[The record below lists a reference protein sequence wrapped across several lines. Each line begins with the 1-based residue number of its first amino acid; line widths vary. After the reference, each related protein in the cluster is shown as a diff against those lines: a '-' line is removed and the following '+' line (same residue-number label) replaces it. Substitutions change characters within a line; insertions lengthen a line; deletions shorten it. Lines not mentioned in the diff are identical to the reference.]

1 MAYIG
6 RTPTPT
12 ALTSDDLTDNIVVTG
27 KIADGTITNADITT
41 ANADRIAHTKITPPL
56 DNDLTALPTADTS
69 NHGKIVHVH
78 NDGTGGGG
86 KVYFSHDSNWH
97 PLANEDAELLA
108 IGALAKTDG
117 NIIVGSGSTWVA
129 ESGDT
134 LRTSLGLAIGTNVQ
148 AYDEVLGDI
157 AGVTVAD
164 GTFLVGDAN
173 GDIVAESGNT
183 ARASLGLGTAATTA
197 ATAYA
202 TSAQGTKADNAAA
215 LADDQTFTGANRGTE
230 TANTDASFDMN
241 VTNNFKCTLTGTTNR
256 TITFTNL
263 TAGQSGNIYF
273 DNSDN
278 NTRVISKHGDVLM
291 PAADLTAINTIGVYW
306 LSYYSDGTKV
316 LVTISAKLI

>member
-27 KIADGTITNADITT
+27 KIADGTITDADITT
-41 ANADRIAHTKITPPL
+41 ANADRIAHTKITPPQYASL
-56 DNDLTALPTADTS
+56 SALNSSYAASAD
-69 NHGKIVHVH
+69 NHGALAHAH
-78 NDGTGGGG
+78 AEG
-86 KVYFSHDSNWH
+86 KVYFSHNDGSGYAWH

-117 NIIVGSGSTWVA
+117 NVIVGNGSTWVA

-148 AYDEVLGDI
+148 AYN
-157 AGVTVAD
+157 
-164 GTFLVGDAN
+164 AN
-173 GDIVAESGNT
+173 
-183 ARASLGLGTAATTA
+183 
-197 ATAYA
+197 
-202 TSAQGTKADNAAA
+202 
-215 LADDQTFTGANRGTE
+215 LADLTADQTFTAANRGTE

-256 TITFTNL
+256 TISFTNL

-273 DNSDN
+273 DNSASGSR
-278 NTRVISKHGDVLM
+278 TISKHGDVLM

-316 LVTISAKLI
+316 LVTASAALT

>member
-27 KIADGTITNADITT
+27 KIADGTITDADITT

-56 DNDLTALPTADTS
+56 YADLNALPTADTS

-117 NIIVGSGSTWVA
+117 NVIVGSGSTWVA

-134 LRTSLGLAIGTNVQ
+134 LRTSLGLAIGANVQ

-173 GDIVAESGNT
+173 GDIVAESGDT
-183 ARASLGLGTAATTA
+183 ARASLGLTIGTNVQ
-197 ATAYA
+197 AY
-202 TSAQGTKADNAAA
+202 NAN
-215 LADDQTFTGANRGTE
+215 LADLTADQTFTAANRGTE

-316 LVTISAKLI
+316 LVTASAALT

>member
-12 ALTSDDLTDNIVVTG
+12 ALTSDDLSDNIVVTG

-41 ANADRIAHTKITPPL
+41 ANADRIAHTKITPP
-56 DNDLTALPTADTS
+56 NYADLAALPTADTT

-86 KVYFSHDSNWH
+86 KVYFSHNDGSGYAWH

-117 NIIVGSGSTWVA
+117 NVIVGSGSTWVA

-148 AYDEVLGDI
+148 AYDAVLGNI

-164 GTFLVGDAN
+164 GTFLVGQADGA
-173 GDIVAESGNT
+173 IVAESGVT
-183 ARASLGLGTAATTA
+183 ARASLGLAIGQDVQAYDANTATT
-197 ATAYA
+197 
-202 TSAQGTKADNAAA
+202 GKAIA
-215 LADDQTFTGANRGTE
+215 
-230 TANTDASFDMN
+230 M
-241 VTNNFKCTLTGTTNR
+241 
-256 TITFTNL
+256 TIVF
-263 TAGQSGNIYF
+263 GG
-273 DNSDN
+273 
-278 NTRVISKHGDVLM
+278 
-291 PAADLTAINTIGVYW
+291 
-306 LSYYSDGTKV
+306 
-316 LVTISAKLI
+316 